1 MSGHDRRAFPRATA
15 AWAAT
20 VESAEGRVVSGEGVN
35 LSLSGMKV
43 RTDSEAVGGNIGT
56 VRGTLPGAAG
66 PMGMGGTAVRRDRGS
81 IGGAVRK
88 KSGTPAGRRPSL

>member
-20 VESAEGRVVSGEGVN
+20 VESAEGRVVSGEVVN

-43 RTDSEAVGGNIGT
+43 RTDSEAVVDGAMVSARAWPDHPSWMREF
-56 VRGTLPGAAG
+56 VRMLRERAPVEPSEQPAA
-66 PMGMGGTAVRRDRGS
+66 VS
-81 IGGAVRK
+81 
-88 KSGTPAGRRPSL
+88 